1 MIKLTQKDRTYRLK
15 NGQKPLTFTI
25 PSRNHPRFPLLW
37 FDKENNQ
44 NRALRYAINQNSP
57 FEDEQDGNAILDPI
71 TFEDGLLHVPMTNP
85 VLQIFL
91 YIHPM
96 NNVLF
101 EEVDNEKIA
110 SNELENFNIEVD
122 AMIEAR
128 QLTVEQLESV
138 YRVLYGKDPSTVTTA
153 EIRRDVIIAAKR
165 DPKGFVNMIK
175 DPMLS
180 FNSKV
185 RVFFESKLLTMRN
198 NDKEVWFNTPSNK
211 RKMLAVPFGHDPYE
225 TVALYLKTDEGIEAL
240 KFLESQL

>member
-15 NGQKPLTFTI
+15 NGHKPLSFAL

-44 NRALRYAINQNSP
+44 NRALRYAINQKSP
-57 FEDEQDGNAILDPI
+57 FEDEQDGNAILEPI
-71 TFEDGLLHVPMTNP
+71 VFEDGMLFVPMTNP
-85 VLQIFL
+85 VLQLFL

-96 NNVLF
+96 NNTVF

-110 SNELENFNIEVD
+110 SNELEDFNIEVD
-122 AMIEAR
+122 AIIEAR
-128 QLTVEQLESV
+128 QLTVDQLETV
-138 YRVLYGKDPSTVTTA
+138 YRVLYGKDPSLVTTA
-153 EIRRDVIIAAKR
+153 EIRRDVIIAAKK
-165 DPKGFVNMIK
+165 DPVGFVNMVK
-175 DPMLS
+175 DPMLA

-185 RVFFESKLLTMRN
+185 RVFFESRLLTMRN
-198 NDKEVWFNTPSNK
+198 NDKEVWFNTQSNK

>member
-15 NGQKPLTFTI
+15 IGKPLSYTI
-25 PSRNHPRFPLLW
+25 PSRNHPRYPLLW

-44 NRALRYAINQNSP
+44 NRALRYAINQKSP

-71 TFEDGLLHVPMTNP
+71 TFEDGMLYVPMTNP
-85 VLQIFL
+85 VLQLFL

-110 SNELENFNIEVD
+110 SNELEEFNIEVD

-128 QLTVEQLESV
+128 QLTVDQLETV
-138 YRVLYGKDPSTVTTA
+138 YRVLYGKDPSMVTTA
-153 EIRRDVIIAAKR
+153 EIRRDVIIAAKK
-165 DPKGFVNMIK
+165 DPQGFVNMVK
-175 DPMLS
+175 DPMLK
-180 FNSKV
+180 FNSMV
-185 RVFFESKLLTMRN
+185 RVFFESRLLTLRN
-198 NDKEVWFNTPSNK
+198 NDKEVWFNTGSNK